1 MVSKNTLRPVT
12 RHCKW
17 PFPYVIRTASSIRY
31 QKKDQFVPWIPAVS
45 DPDRCKQRLMLIEAL
60 KIGMTVV
67 MSNHVYVFDEKVNQ
81 SGASIGLELLGNIA
95 QVFL

>member
-1 MVSKNTLRPVT
+1 M
-12 RHCKW
+12 
-17 PFPYVIRTASSIRY
+17 
-31 QKKDQFVPWIPAVS
+31 S